1 MPIQYTTPEARDT
14 ALGTA
19 VAAENALRE
28 GMVAY
33 LDDTDEVIKYD
44 GTAWSSVAPASL
56 IVQVVEATDTT
67 LRTTSSTTYVDTN
80 VSLTITPTS
89 ASNRIL
95 LTAVFNAF
103 SNPGVNRITGGEYQI
118 YNNTA
123 AAAVDGAEKAEY
135 GSQTSS
141 AENQY
146 GYAYFNLSGIDSP
159 ATTSAQTYK
168 IRFLATAV
176 TAGTANNQMLNSTTT
191 CVFRAYEVTA

>member
-1 MPIQYTTPEARDT
+1 
-14 ALGTA
+14 
-19 VAAENALRE
+19 
-28 GMVAY
+28 
-33 LDDTDEVIKYD
+33 
-44 GTAWSSVAPASL
+44 
-56 IVQVVEATDTT
+56 
-67 LRTTSSTTYVDTN
+67 

-103 SNPGVNRITGGEYQI
+103 SNPGLNRITGGEYQI
-118 YNNTA
+118 YNDTA

-135 GSQTSS
+135 GSQLST

-191 CVFRAYEVTA
+191 CVFRAYEVTE